1 MGGFVNG
8 VQWGALFERRAS
20 YNAIEERNQLIEQL
34 DARCV
39 ELERKYQA
47 AVARANREAAENV
60 RLQREAAEWKALAE
74 GLSQQLSAANMAI
87 TEARVRSRG
96 RMLTLREMC
105 ARLAEVAPQEPM
117 ADPERAFR
125 RALEHAEASAREI
138 GLKLI
143 PGQKGDDFEIEQHVR

>member
-20 YNAIEERNQLIEQL
+20 YNAVEERNQLIEQL

-47 AVARANREAAENV
+47 AVARANREAAANV
-60 RLQREAAEWKALAE
+60 RLQREAAEWKAQAE
-74 GLSQQLSAANMAI
+74 LLSQKLSAANLEI
-87 TEARVRSRG
+87 DRARLCSRG
-96 RMLTLREMC
+96 RMFALREVC
-105 ARLAEVAPQEPM
+105 DRLAAVAPE
-117 ADPERAFR
+117 DPLANREKAFGL
-125 RALEHAEASAREI
+125 ALEHAAKRAGEL

-143 PGQKGDDFEIEQHVR
+143 PRGRFDDFDIERP